1 MMTKTMTKMMVM
13 SMMTT
18 MTVMLLVMTMMMLTT
33 CEHQG
38 REAGRPPGPCVA
50 QTPDTLQGFSFIM
63 QAFHVIH
70 QNFHLLCMLF
80 M

>member
-1 MMTKTMTKMMVM
+1 MMTKTMTKMMVR
-13 SMMTT
+13 S
-18 MTVMLLVMTMMMLTT
+18 MTVTLLMMTMMMLTT